1 MLIFNGVSTLINMI
15 SDGFIFALIGV
26 PLSIRPPCFNCEL
39 IKQVTFP
46 CNYHYHSHLYN
57 HHYHH
62 GHLYNRHHH
71 LCMRKIISS
80 ASQRAIYSIRLLQAI
95 YNSDVQKIVK
105 KIFLSKAMPRFS
117 EGLYKFVIVKKK
129 DIFVEKSFSEG
140 SYDHTIICYC
150 MFNLE
155 IFGEVAEIIC
165 FRPRIIN
172 KKVILP

>member
-1 MLIFNGVSTLINMI
+1 MLIYNGASTLINMI

-46 CNYHYHSHLYN
+46 CNYHNNN
-57 HHYHH
+57 HYH

-105 KIFLSKAMPRFS
+105 RIFLSKAMPRFS

-129 DIFVEKSFSEG
+129 DIFFEKSFSEG

>member
-1 MLIFNGVSTLINMI
+1 MLIYNGASTLINMI

-46 CNYHYHSHLYN
+46 SNYHNNNQY
-57 HHYHH
+57 H

-105 KIFLSKAMPRFS
+105 RIFLSKAMPRFS
-117 EGLYKFVIVKKK
+117 ECLYKFVSSVR
-129 DIFVEKSFSEG
+129 SSSGYHGLLEG
-140 SYDHTIICYC
+140 SSSSKPL
-150 MFNLE
+150 FQ
-155 IFGEVAEIIC
+155 IFQ
-165 FRPRIIN
+165 
-172 KKVILP
+172 ILQIRK